1 MIANISFLE
10 KMPKPNPQLYKSIE
24 KLANTVKEDFKTKGV
39 VIPRKLKNG
48 VVQIGTYTIH
58 KTQGAFW
65 IKDYGHH
72 IVAGPINLAQTAAVL
87 ANDLALGRMLDT
99 ALLSN
104 DRWYGYKEF
113 DEQAGKAQSDAAF
126 KRNDIDRGVNSLHR
140 AITAGEQK
148 LRYLR
153 PIDSRFAKL
162 RKLT

>member
-1 MIANISFLE
+1 
-10 KMPKPNPQLYKSIE
+10 MPKANPHLYKKIE
-24 KLANTVKEDFKTKGV
+24 KLANTVKEEFKTQGV

-48 VVQIGTYTIH
+48 VIQIGTYTIH
-58 KTQGAFW
+58 KTQGIFW
-65 IKDYGHH
+65 IKDYGNQP
-72 IVAGPINLAQTAAVL
+72 VAGPINLAQTAAVL

-99 ALLSN
+99 DLLNS

-113 DEQAGKAQSDAAF
+113 DEQSGNAQAESAF
-126 KRNDIDRGVNSLHR
+126 KKNDIDRAINGLYR
-140 AITAGEQK
+140 AKIASEQK